1 MDLGNLFD
9 LCGGTSTYVTDPAN
23 NMEVTNYN
31 LTRPDINIY
40 NVLECHR
47 TKTHF
52 ENEPDY
58 SMCNLDPGMIP
69 TQTPT
74 KHPSYGGSTLAPTTE
89 YASLVGSITSMT
101 ALYRE
106 VFTNGS
112 FQLCV
117 NN

>member
-1 MDLGNLFD
+1 MSQN
-9 LCGGTSTYVTDPAN
+9 
-23 NMEVTNYN
+23 
-31 LTRPDINIY
+31 
-40 NVLECHR
+40 
-47 TKTHF
+47 KTHF

-58 SMCNLDPGMIP
+58 SMCNLDPGTIP

-74 KHPSYGGSTLAPTTE
+74 KYGGPTLAPTTE

-106 VFTNGS
+106 VLTNGS